1 MKDKVAWNE
10 ITKNWTQQLN
20 DFDKFQSYSKYLQIN
35 QQNIL
40 KYKEIDISIEMHYS
54 IADIVISNNISGNRF
69 KIRSL
74 SHLIEIFKL
83 NMETL
88 ENFKNI
94 EVLEGNIN
102 ECYFLMLQLENH
114 PKT

>member
-40 KYKEIDISIEMHYS
+40 KYKEIDISIKMDYS
-54 IADIVISNNISGNRF
+54 IADIVISNNISGNWF

-74 SHLIEIFKL
+74 SHIIKIFKL
-83 NMETL
+83 NMETWKL
-88 ENFKNI
+88 QKHRSI
-94 EVLEGNIN
+94 GRK
-102 ECYFLMLQLENH
+102 YKWMLFSDVAVR
-114 PKT
+114 KSS